1 MPAAQPVVQAAQ
13 PADGHRST
21 VMDQGHFL
29 YLSIPGIEWR
39 RAQAEGN
46 MKMSAQRE
54 EASAQAKM
62 PPALSGFADAATS
75 DAGSKSDAARKAV
88 RIADLEKELDR
99 EREKVRV
106 QEKQYVRQEKL
117 YVQLHKAQTQVHS
130 AAIQQMNRTAVQ
142 RLSEAK
148 ELFEAGL
155 ISGDMFYEKQQSVL
169 QGI

>member
-99 EREKVRV
+99 EREKLRV
-106 QEKQYVRQEKL
+106 QEKL